1 MVSETVVLLHRH
13 CERSAAVQSPNSQS
27 WIAALRSQ

>member
-1 MVSETVVLLHRH
+1 MDCFIAFAVTVLFM
-13 CERSAAVQSPNSQS
+13 ERSAATRQSSES